1 MPTLD
6 RLLAEN
12 LTLAFALLAG
22 AVALLILAVM
32 VQSARLRRAVRG
44 YRDLVR
50 DDRIGEGGSLH
61 ELLAAHADQMAKSG
75 TRMTEMEELHEILI
89 RRTERSLQHV
99 GLVRF
104 NPFEDT
110 GSDQSFVL
118 ALLDAPRDGF
128 VISSLHGR
136 DSTRVFAKPI
146 SAGASMHQLSGEEAD
161 AIRIALEPKG
171 HHP

>member
-1 MPTLD
+1 MPDLD

-12 LTLAFALLAG
+12 L
-22 AVALLILAVM
+22 AVAFGLFAALVAVLGLLILI
-32 VQSARLRRAVRG
+32 QSMRLRRAVRG

-50 DDRIGEGGSLH
+50 DDRTEGGGSLH
-61 ELLAAHADQMAKSG
+61 ELLAAHADQIAKAGS
-75 TRMTEMEELHEILI
+75 RMTEMEELHEILI

-110 GSDQSFVL
+110 GSDQSFVI
-118 ALLDAPRDGF
+118 ALLDAQRDGF

>member
-1 MPTLD
+1 MPD
-6 RLLAEN
+6 PDQLLAEN
-12 LTLAFALLAG
+12 LSAAFILLLALLG
-22 AVALLILAVM
+22 ILIVAVLI
-32 VQSARLRRAVRG
+32 QSARLGRAVRG

-50 DDRIGEGGSLH
+50 DDRGGPGGSLH
-61 ELLAAHADQMAKSG
+61 ELLAAHADQIAKAG

-110 GSDQSFVL
+110 GSDQSFVI
-118 ALLDAPRDGF
+118 ALLDAQRDGF

-146 SAGASMHQLSGEEAD
+146 SAGTSTHQLSAEESD
-161 AIRIALEPKG
+161 AIRIALEETQRS
-171 HHP
+171 

>member
-12 LTLAFALLAG
+12 LSLAFAFLVAV
-22 AVALLILAVM
+22 VALLLVAVLI
-32 VQSARLRRAVRG
+32 QSARLRRAVRG

-50 DDRIGEGGSLH
+50 DGRAGEGGSLH
-61 ELLAAHADQMAKSG
+61 ELLAAHADQIARAG

-89 RRTERSLQHV
+89 RRTERSVQHV

-110 GSDQSFVL
+110 GSDQSFVI
-118 ALLDAPRDGF
+118 ALLDAQRDGF
-128 VISSLHGR
+128 VVSSLHGR

-146 SAGASMHQLSGEEAD
+146 TAGASVHQLSGEEAE
-161 AIRIALEPKG
+161 AIRLALEPRG

>member
-1 MPTLD
+1 MPELD

-12 LTLAFALLAG
+12 LAAAFGVLAAL
-22 AVALLILAVM
+22 VAILGLLVVLQTM
-32 VQSARLRRAVRG
+32 RLRRAVRG

-50 DDRIGEGGSLH
+50 DERGGGGSLH
-61 ELLAAHADQMAKSG
+61 ELLAAHADQIAKAG

-89 RRTERSLQHV
+89 RRTEHSLQHI

-110 GSDQSFVL
+110 GSDQSFVI
-118 ALLDAPRDGF
+118 ALLDAQHDGI

-136 DSTRVFAKPI
+136 GTTRVFAKPVA
-146 SAGASMHQLSGEEAD
+146 AGLSVHQLSNEEAE
-161 AIRIALEPKG
+161 AIRMALEDRDRR
-171 HHP
+171 